1 MEDGIGQPPP
11 ILQQAH
17 RIRETLNFSREHRQ
31 RPNSILENGLVD
43 QREISRQLRAT
54 RTPSPGDG
62 GIIGARRRRVNFR
75 LCGPLSLNRVLFL
88 DKPSSSNEE
97 PPLYILRFK
106 VLLAVSKVLPYL
118 NHLISCI

>member
-43 QREISRQLRAT
+43 QREISR
-54 RTPSPGDG
+54 
-62 GIIGARRRRVNFR
+62 
-75 LCGPLSLNRVLFL
+75 
-88 DKPSSSNEE
+88 
-97 PPLYILRFK
+97 
-106 VLLAVSKVLPYL
+106 
-118 NHLISCI
+118 